1 MGDNPTLT
9 LKEGVEATLLK
20 HYGVTVLQL
29 INHILWYGKYDYEE
43 QDRGNQDHDDIVI
56 KVEID
61 DWDTPDPYCSYMVFY
76 FDKDD
81 FEVN

>member
-43 QDRGNQDHDDIVI
+43 QDRGNQDHDDVVI
-56 KVEID
+56 QGEIA